1 MAGDMVSLGTGC
13 VATLP
18 FAGKAEV
25 VGALPPD
32 VVVAEVD
39 VELFWVRGDK

>member
-1 MAGDMVSLGTGC
+1 MVSLGACC

-25 VGALPPD
+25 VGAFPPD
-32 VVVAEVD
+32 MVIAEVD
-39 VELFWVRGDK
+39 VELFRVRGDH